1 MRCPFPR
8 QVATVVRSVATERTT
23 DTGLLMRDMWRFL
36 RAASMGRMRGSR
48 LAYFRL
54 KAEPELVTADLH
66 SPAIVPLSPLNAIH
80 PRSP

>member
-1 MRCPFPR
+1 
-8 QVATVVRSVATERTT
+8 
-23 DTGLLMRDMWRFL
+23 MRDMWRFL